1 MLKSRESLRE
11 EEDMFMIHCRRN
23 SRVQNSSF
31 TSLRFALNLGVG
43 LGALGSN
50 TKPGLVNQFN
60 NCTQMNMSLIV

>member
-1 MLKSRESLRE
+1 
-11 EEDMFMIHCRRN
+11 MIHCRRN